1 VTVTKGESVKGIVFN
16 LLEQIVTT
24 TYGVDTWEDL
34 LDNAGVS
41 GVYTS
46 LGSYPDEE
54 LERLVQAACNALS
67 LTRSDVLRWF
77 GVQAMPL
84 LAEAYPKFFA
94 DHTASKTFLAG
105 INSVIHAEVRKLY
118 PGAACPHF
126 NIGATASGALTLDYI
141 STRRMCALAQGFVE
155 GAANY
160 FCEEV
165 DFRHA
170 TCVDRGD
177 DLCRFEISWTPR
189 LNTAA

>member
-1 VTVTKGESVKGIVFN
+1 MTVTKGDAVKGIVFN

-24 TYGVDTWEDL
+24 THGVDTWEDL
-34 LDNAGVS
+34 LDSAGVS

-67 LTRSDVLRWF
+67 LTRGDVLRWF
-77 GVQAMPL
+77 GVQ
-84 LAEAYPKFFA
+84 FFA
-94 DHTASKTFLAG
+94 DHTASNTFLAG

-160 FCEEV
+160 YCEEV
-165 DFRHA
+165 DFTHA